1 MTHSERG
8 VKKFL
13 QFFQAYMFCYIF
25 NKNLPIFQCIGIYIN
40 NHNFLFISVF
50 KDFEFVS
57 LRMMDHEFH

>member
-25 NKNLPIFQCIGIYIN
+25 NTNLPIFQCIGIYIN
-40 NHNFLFISVF
+40 NHNFLFISVV

-57 LRMMDHEFH
+57 L

>member
-8 VKKFL
+8 VKEFL

-25 NKNLPIFQCIGIYIN
+25 NKNLPIFQCISIYIN

-57 LRMMDHEFH
+57 L